1 MLYQTLYR
9 AWRPQSFSD
18 MVGQSAVV
26 NTLRNQII
34 TGHISHAYLFCGTRG
49 TGKTSAARILSM
61 AINCESPENG
71 DPCLKC
77 ESCLT
82 LQKDASL
89 DVFEMDAASNSR
101 VEEIREMLEKTN
113 YPPQQAKYKVY
124 IIDEVHMLSN
134 AAFNALLKTLEEPPA
149 YMVFILATTEPQK
162 LPATILSRC
171 QRFDFGRIS
180 KDDIAN
186 RLKMALDNTKF
197 DESAVQLI
205 AAAAEGSMRD
215 AWSLLDMCLQPGQE
229 LTEEHVRTAL
239 GTVSKEFLYDF
250 FDAIAKRNMRDVL
263 ELTDKL
269 MASGKD
275 IQVFLRSFSQH
286 LRDIMYASFD
296 TDSSADERIR
306 LQAEQIS
313 PIRLTL
319 LIEQCM
325 KAESEAKW
333 STSPKI
339 LLEAFALR
347 ACLEQTDTDDI
358 LALSERIEQLEQKI
372 ESLIANGISLK
383 PEKKYSDKN
392 SLVNASSVLENE
404 SDAAQTVAPASKSK
418 QKKLNDAQK
427 NSELQTESEAF
438 PKAKQE
444 AESKADA
451 EHAKSAPEA
460 PSDIS
465 KDNIVEKQ
473 EASVLDAEFHEK
485 NEQFKTKPEDAWNN
499 MLKRA
504 QKELTSSYGII
515 QQGKYG
521 GFSNGRF
528 TLLYEAGKEA
538 YLDFIN
544 DLARKDA
551 IEKLLSEELGAPAG
565 FEARLEK
572 SKGKSID
579 KQKQTQKDIEQLSA
593 FVGRENIVLKE

>member
-1 MLYQTLYR
+1 
-9 AWRPQSFSD
+9 
-18 MVGQSAVV
+18 
-26 NTLRNQII
+26 
-34 TGHISHAYLFCGTRG
+34 
-49 TGKTSAARILSM
+49 
-61 AINCESPENG
+61 
-71 DPCLKC
+71 
-77 ESCLT
+77 
-82 LQKDASL
+82 
-89 DVFEMDAASNSR
+89 
-101 VEEIREMLEKTN
+101 
-113 YPPQQAKYKVY
+113 
-124 IIDEVHMLSN
+124 MLSN

-197 DESAVQLI
+197 DESAVRLI

-296 TDSSADERIR
+296 TDPAADERIQ

-404 SDAAQTVAPASKSK
+404 SDAAQTVATASKSK

>member
-197 DESAVQLI
+197 DESAVRLI

-383 PEKKYSDKN
+383 PEKNPDKD
-392 SLVNASSVLENE
+392 SLFNAIPVLENE
-404 SDAAQTVAPASKSK
+404 SDAAQTVSPASKAK
-418 QKKLNDAQK
+418 QKKLDDAPK

-451 EHAKSAPEA
+451 EHTKSAPEA

-465 KDNIVEKQ
+465 KDNIGEKQ

-544 DLARKDA
+544 DPARKEA

>member
-1 MLYQTLYR
+1 M
-9 AWRPQSFSD
+9 
-18 MVGQSAVV
+18 
-26 NTLRNQII
+26 
-34 TGHISHAYLFCGTRG
+34 
-49 TGKTSAARILSM
+49 
-61 AINCESPENG
+61 
-71 DPCLKC
+71 
-77 ESCLT
+77 
-82 LQKDASL
+82 
-89 DVFEMDAASNSR
+89 
-101 VEEIREMLEKTN
+101 
-113 YPPQQAKYKVY
+113 
-124 IIDEVHMLSN
+124 
-134 AAFNALLKTLEEPPA
+134 
-149 YMVFILATTEPQK
+149 
-162 LPATILSRC
+162 
-171 QRFDFGRIS
+171 
-180 KDDIAN
+180 
-186 RLKMALDNTKF
+186 
-197 DESAVQLI
+197 
-205 AAAAEGSMRD
+205 
-215 AWSLLDMCLQPGQE
+215 
-229 LTEEHVRTAL
+229 
-239 GTVSKEFLYDF
+239 
-250 FDAIAKRNMRDVL
+250 
-263 ELTDKL
+263 
-269 MASGKD
+269 
-275 IQVFLRSFSQH
+275 
-286 LRDIMYASFD
+286 
-296 TDSSADERIR
+296 
-306 LQAEQIS
+306 
-313 PIRLTL
+313 
-319 LIEQCM
+319 
-325 KAESEAKW
+325 
-333 STSPKI
+333 
-339 LLEAFALR
+339 
-347 ACLEQTDTDDI
+347 
-358 LALSERIEQLEQKI
+358 ALSERIEQLEQKI

-551 IEKLLSEELGAPAG
+551 IENCSEELGAPQA
-565 FEARLEK
+565 L
-572 SKGKSID
+572 
-579 KQKQTQKDIEQLSA
+579 KQGLKKQRQINRQAKADPKDIEQLSFLWA
-593 FVGRENIVLKE
+593 EKI

>member
-1 MLYQTLYR
+1 MYQTLYR

-404 SDAAQTVAPASKSK
+404 SDAAQTVSPASKAK
-418 QKKLNDAQK
+418 QKKLDDAPK

-544 DLARKDA
+544 DPARKEA